1 MKTSVLGCGRWGS
14 YIAHYLNSIDYD
26 VLLWGR
32 KNSVRL
38 NELINTGGNDY
49 LKLNDEIKL
58 TSSLEDALSFADTIF
73 ISINSQHLRDLAKA
87 ISQYK
92 INGKTFVL
100 CMKGIEN
107 KTGLRLTEVFTEICG
122 KKARTAVWVGPG
134 HVQNFIKGIPS
145 CMIID
150 SESAELS
157 KELAEKLSSDLIRIY
172 YGNDIIGTEIGAA
185 AKNVVGIA
193 AGMLDGLG
201 YHSLKGALMARG
213 ASEFSKLVV
222 AMGGRPETVYG
233 LSHLGDYEATLFS
246 PYSHNREFGE
256 DFVTGAAFNMLAE
269 GVTTVKSLVIL
280 SKKFDLE
287 LPISKAVYSVIYE
300 NLDIKDGIMKL
311 FSRPLKSEF
320 QS

>member
-1 MKTSVLGCGRWGS
+1 MKSTVLGCGRWGS
-14 YIAHYLNSIDYD
+14 FIAHYLNSIGYN

-32 KNSVRL
+32 ENSVRL
-38 NELINTGGNDY
+38 KELRNTGKNEYMELDDSI
-49 LKLNDEIKL
+49 LL
-58 TSSLEDALSFADTIF
+58 TSSLDEALAFSDTIF
-73 ISINSQHLRDLAKA
+73 ISINSQHLRNLAA
-87 ISQYK
+87 NISGYTVANK
-92 INGKTFVL
+92 IFIL

-107 KTGLRLTEVFTEICG
+107 NTGMRLTEVFSGICG
-122 KKARTAVWVGPG
+122 NTVKTAVWVGPG

-150 SESAELS
+150 SESSDLS
-157 KELAEKLSSDLIRIY
+157 KSLAEKLSSDLIRIY

-222 AMGGRPETVYG
+222 AMGGRPETIYG

-246 PYSHNREFGE
+246 PFSHNRKFGE
-256 DFVTGAAFNMLAE
+256 DFVTGTKFNMLAE
-269 GVTTVKSLVIL
+269 GVTTVKSLVML
-280 SKKFDLE
+280 SKRYDLD
-287 LPISKAVYSVIYE
+287 LPISKAVYSVIYDG
-300 NLDIKDGIMKL
+300 LDIRDGIMKL

-320 QS
+320 Q

>member
-1 MKTSVLGCGRWGS
+1 MKSSVLGCGRWGT
-14 YIAHYLNSIDYD
+14 YIAHYLNALGHG

-32 KNSVRL
+32 SGSRRL
-38 NELINTGGNDY
+38 DSLFRTRQNEYLI
-49 LKLNDEIKL
+49 LDEDIEL
-58 TSSLEDALSFADTIF
+58 SSSLADALEFSDMLF
-73 ISINSQHLRDLAKA
+73 ISINSQQLRNLAEKMSKYDL
-87 ISQYK
+87 SQK
-92 INGKTFVL
+92 ILIL

-107 KTGLRLTEVFTEICG
+107 ETGMRLTEVISEVCG
-122 KKARTAVWVGPG
+122 RKIKTAVWVGPG
-134 HVQNFIKGIPS
+134 HVQNFLKGIPS

-150 SESAELS
+150 STSPELS
-157 KELAEKLSSDLIRIY
+157 KSLAEQLSSDIIRIY
-172 YGNDIIGTEIGAA
+172 YGNDIIGTEVGAA

-213 ASEFSKLVV
+213 ASEFAKLIV
-222 AMGGRPETVYG
+222 AMGGKSETVFG

-256 DFVTGAAFNMLAE
+256 DFVTGREFKMLAE
-269 GVTTVKSLVIL
+269 GVTTVKSLVML
-280 SKKFDLE
+280 SKKHGIE

-300 NLDIKDGIMKL
+300 GLDIKEGIMKL

-320 QS
+320 QQ